1 MGKGKIFIG
10 EIMADQIAALE
21 LLQTSMGSL
30 ETAMDSQVLK
40 MDDQITALGEINSS
54 VASTIN
60 TLFVKPDPTLNE
72 IILNAAD
79 VSPTTADVVVKTVLC
94 LANGSITVSGKLK
107 SNSTSYYSIFQCS
120 IDGGTAI
127 ELKKTNSTTY
137 QSFSYDLQ
145 VRAGTVMSFIMVDH
159 GGVPTLEAGAKIT
172 FDYATAIE
180 AGAIV
185 V

>member
-1 MGKGKIFIG
+1 MAKGKIFIG
-10 EIMADQIAALE
+10 EIMGDMVAALNSVD
-21 LLQTSMGSL
+21 LAM
-30 ETAMDSQVLK
+30 TAQVDK

-54 VASTIN
+54 VEGTIN

-79 VSPTTADVVVKTVLC
+79 VSPTTADVVVKTFLC
-94 LANGSITVSGKLK
+94 LANGSITVSGNLK
-107 SNSTSYYSIFQCS
+107 SNSTSYYSIFNCS

-127 ELKKTNSTTY
+127 ELIKTNSTTY
-137 QSFSYDLQ
+137 QAFSYDLQ

-159 GGVPTLEAGAKIT
+159 GGVPTLQAGAKIT

-180 AGAIV
+180 AGALV